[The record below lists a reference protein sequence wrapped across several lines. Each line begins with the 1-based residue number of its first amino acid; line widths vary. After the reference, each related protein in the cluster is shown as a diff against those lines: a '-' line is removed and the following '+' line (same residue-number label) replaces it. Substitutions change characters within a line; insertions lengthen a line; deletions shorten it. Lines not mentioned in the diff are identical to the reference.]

1 MATERTAGKKV
12 LIVGA
17 GAAGLGAAR
26 QLKQFG
32 FEVTILEARARLGG
46 RVCTSD
52 ALGHVDLG
60 ASIVTG
66 LIGNPLDDLYHQLS
80 MRGVEIKETCPIY
93 NRTTGDVLSARMED
107 KWQSVFD
114 EALNHADKRGKT
126 VLRNGRNDESLG
138 EVIDAAIA
146 LPKDEKSLGMLDW
159 YYANLEYACACELT
173 KLSLL
178 HWDQDDSFAFEGSH
192 LMLADGYSSMIEPLS
207 DDINIIKNQIVKL
220 IEYTSSPH
228 ALEQSSLAQP
238 TPSPGYLFS
247 TSLRGIGPEATSSP
261 PHPSAALPLDQLP
274 KNAPSATVSIFGYGP
289 TMDVPAQHT
298 LSNPQQAKSSKAPA
312 SGGVRITTES
322 GDVHEADFAL
332 ITIPL
337 GVLKQNWVN
346 FSPPLPEPKKQ
357 AIDRLGFGL
366 LNKIVLRFPAPFW
379 SKSAMPRSKKTDEE
393 EDNGWFGTVNNE
405 PFLKREMRGFSY
417 MFWNLHRFSAEPV
430 LVALCS
436 GKSAHSVEERSK
448 NQVVDDACEILQ
460 AVFKLRVRPEPVVA
474 YVTQWSKQ
482 RFSRGSYSYIAK
494 DSSGVDYDLLAAPIN
509 NRVFFAGEATSR
521 CHPATVAGAY
531 GSGLR
536 EAARIYRTV
545 EGYHPNTAAPKFR
558 PNTVNPG
565 FDHARKAKDAYVAAK
580 KRAARDGIVPMERTN
595 SRGETELRPQPVK
608 KTKRGF
614 VAIVDGHVHG
624 MESASSSPPP
634 SYGTLPSRNASFTPP
649 PPSNGA
655 NGVLNGS
662 TPKPTSNGHSSSSNA
677 HQHPIVIPSDETS
690 VDREMVTGSGARY
703 SSRELAKQA
712 EQGMLGPP
720 SVEFERL
727 ANPTI
732 ETAKFHHAL
741 VQFIISTLAE
751 FHGYGTFTQREQIRD
766 FSMHIAH
773 QVLQTDPT
781 ELTEELKAHLVNHI
795 TEVVGYY
802 HPTAVHI
809 KRGIIP
815 PKA

>member
-1 MATERTAGKKV
+1 MSSERTLGKKV
-12 LIVGA
+12 VIIGA

-32 FEVTILEARARLGG
+32 FDVTILEARPRLGG

-66 LIGNPLDDLYHQLS
+66 LIGNPLDDLYHQLN

-93 NRTTGDVLSARMED
+93 NRATGQVISERMED

-114 EALNHADKRGKT
+114 EALNHAEKRGKS
-126 VLRNGRNDESLG
+126 VLRNGRSDESLG

-146 LPKDEKSLGMLDW
+146 LPRDEKSLGMLDW

-207 DDINIIKNQIVKL
+207 DDVPIHMNQVVKL
-220 IEYTSSPH
+220 IEYTTAPQ
-228 ALEQSSLAQP
+228 QSVQNSAPRTAFPVLFSNSLGSDVAHPP
-238 TPSPGYLFS
+238 TPPPLPN
-247 TSLRGIGPEATSSP
+247 TSLDTLSKTS
-261 PHPSAALPLDQLP
+261 
-274 KNAPSATVSIFGYGP
+274 PSATVSIFGFGP
-289 TMDVPAQHT
+289 TMESPAQPT
-298 LSNPQQAKSSKAPA
+298 LSNQSHTKSSATA

-322 GDVHEADFAL
+322 GEVHEADFAL
-332 ITIPL
+332 LTIPL
-337 GVLKQNWVN
+337 GVLKQDWVN
-346 FSPPLPEPKKQ
+346 FNPPLPEPKKE
-357 AIDRLGFGL
+357 AISRLGFGL
-366 LNKIVLRFPAPFW
+366 LNKVVLRFPTPFW
-379 SKSAMPRSKKTDEE
+379 SNIHQRTKKNEE

-436 GKSAHSVEERSK
+436 GKSAHYVEERSK
-448 NQVVDDACEILQ
+448 NRVVDDACEILQ
-460 AVFKLRVRPEPVVA
+460 AVFKLRERPEPTVA
-474 YVTQWSKQ
+474 FVTQWSKQ

-509 NRVFFAGEATSR
+509 NRIFFAGEATSR

-545 EGYHPNTAAPKFR
+545 EGNQAFHATPKFR
-558 PNTVNPG
+558 PDELNPA
-565 FDHARKAKDAYVAAK
+565 FDVAKRAKDAYIAAK
-580 KRAARDGIVPMERTN
+580 RKAKREGIAPVDRSN
-595 SRGETELRPQPVK
+595 ARGEPQPRPHPVK

-614 VAIVDGHVHG
+614 VAVVDGHVHG
-624 MESASSSPPP
+624 MENTSSSPPP
-634 SYGTLPSRNASFTPP
+634 SYDAPQASS
-649 PPSNGA
+649 SNGA
-655 NGVLNGS
+655 YN
-662 TPKPTSNGHSSSSNA
+662 PSNGHSVNG
-677 HQHPIVIPSDETS
+677 HDVEM
-690 VDREMVTGSGARY
+690 DREILTGSGARY
-703 SSRELAKQA
+703 GSRELAMQA
-712 EQGMLGPP
+712 EQGMIGPP
-720 SVEFERL
+720 AVSFERL
-727 ANPTI
+727 ASPTI

-741 VQFIISTLAE
+741 VQFIISALAE
-751 FHGYGTFTQREQIRD
+751 FHGFGTFTQREQIKD

-773 QVLQTDPT
+773 QVLQTEPT
-781 ELTEELKAHLVNHI
+781 ELTEDLKEHLLHHI

-815 PKA
+815 PKL